1 MELSILDWFI
11 IVAYFVVTILVGIAF
26 AGRAGKSLSDFFIS
40 GRSLPW
46 WIAGTS
52 MVATTFAADTPLAV
66 TSLVA
71 KNGLAGNWFWWSFAL
86 GGMFTVFV
94 FAKLWRRANVMTDV
108 EFIEL
113 RYSGKPAA
121 ALRGIRAGYFALI
134 VNPIIIGWVTKAMID
149 FLHYTV
155 FFDQASGQVNSTITE
170 DWMIILVLFGTV
182 GTYCSL
188 SGMWG
193 VAVTDV
199 IQFILAMI
207 GCVWL
212 AFLAVHHVGGVD
224 AIQQKVAENYPDSQS
239 FQAFDFLPN
248 FSVTDPWLPLS
259 SFLIMIGI
267 QWWATWYPGAE
278 PGGGGYVVQ
287 RMASCKDE
295 THSLKAT
302 LWYQIAHYCIRPW
315 PWIMVAFVALAMYP
329 NLRNFDNPGIGF
341 PMVIRD
347 IAPVGLRGLLVVTF
361 FAAFMSTIS
370 TQMNWGASLL
380 VRDLYQRFISP
391 GAKQK
396 ELAIASRV
404 ASIVILAVGIL
415 AAYLMNVYN
424 VSVDSAWKFLAALG
438 AGGGLVYMLRWFWW
452 RINAWSE
459 ISAMVASLFF
469 FVLYSTETGLSDQ
482 ERILAVALPTIA
494 TWLTVTFATS
504 PEPEE
509 KLKSFFNLARPGGNG
524 WKPIRKLCPKT
535 QTDQD
540 LPLSIIGAFI
550 ASGVVYCVLYSIGKL
565 IFAEYGAAAI
575 GLVLGGLCAFV
586 TWLIVQR
593 LGSESGNKD

>member
-1 MELSILDWFI
+1 MELELVDWI
-11 IVAYFVVTILVGIAF
+11 IIIAYFGVTLGVGLGF
-26 AGRAGKSLSDFFIS
+26 TKRAGRSLADFFVS

-86 GGMFTVFV
+86 GGMLTVFV
-94 FAKLWRRANVMTDV
+94 FARLWRRSGVITDV
-108 EFIEL
+108 EFIEI

-121 ALRGIRAGYFALI
+121 ALRGIRAAYFALL

-155 FFDQASGQVNSTITE
+155 FFDQQTGQVATSLVN
-170 DWMIILVLFGTV
+170 DWTIILGLFAVV
-182 GTYCSL
+182 GLYCSL

-199 IQFILAMI
+199 IQFALAML
-207 GCVWL
+207 GCIWL
-212 AFLAVHHVGGVD
+212 AIVGVQHVGGMD
-224 AIQQKVAENYPDSQS
+224 ALQQRIIETQTGGE
-239 FQAFDFLPN
+239 QAFSFLPD
-248 FSVTDPWLPLS
+248 FFAADPWLPLS
-259 SFLIMIGI
+259 SFLIMVGI

-295 THSLKAT
+295 THAIKAT
-302 LWYQIAHYCIRPW
+302 LWYQIAHYCLRPW
-315 PWIMVAFVALAMYP
+315 PWILVAFVALALYP
-329 NLRNFDNPGIGF
+329 DLKNLDNPGVGY

-380 VRDLYQRFISP
+380 IRDLYQRFLHP
-391 GAKQK
+391 KATDKQ
-396 ELAIASRV
+396 LARASRF
-404 ASIVILAVGIL
+404 ASIIILVVGIL
-415 AAYLMNVYN
+415 AAYIMNVYN

-459 ISAMVASLFF
+459 ISGMVASLVFF
-469 FVLYSTETGLSDQ
+469 GLFSQMPELSDM
-482 ERILAVALPTIA
+482 ERILAVAIPTIIA
-494 TWLTVTFATS
+494 WVVVTLVTD
-504 PEPEE
+504 PEPMRV
-509 KLKSFFNLARPGGNG
+509 LAAFYRKCRPGGPG
-524 WKPIRKLCPKT
+524 WKPVARECSDVKP
-535 QTDQD
+535 DSD
-540 LPLSIIGAFI
+540 LAQSVVGALI
-550 ASGVVYCVLYSIGKL
+550 AAGMVYCILYSLGQF
-565 IFAEYGAAAI
+565 IFGHYGA
-575 GLVLGGLCAFV
+575 GTGGLLLAGLCLGV
-586 TWLIVQR
+586 TVAIVR
-593 LGSESGNKD
+593 KLGSESQKIG